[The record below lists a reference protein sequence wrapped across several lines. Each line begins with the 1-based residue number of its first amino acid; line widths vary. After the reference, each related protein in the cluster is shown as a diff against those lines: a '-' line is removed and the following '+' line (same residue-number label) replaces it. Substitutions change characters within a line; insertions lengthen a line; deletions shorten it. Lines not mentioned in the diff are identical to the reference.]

1 MGGALCFLG
10 LNRRQDTTANYIPP
24 NQVGPS
30 NKPPDPDEMAP
41 KMKRSKLAKMVSE
54 EEKWQPPFQ
63 LTTLLVQLDLMC
75 LLNKCQFP
83 IWMTCLPESVAVY
96 KVKSRSSLTQK
107 EDGERMNN
115 AGDVGVCEASLS
127 YLLRALC
134 GIRHLEEST
143 YNREYLLEMRGKTRR
158 SCKKGWMILVV
169 LSKKSETC
177 GQRLRDGQTSLQEE
191 AVNLK
196 KTNTDLEAANHEYEV
211 KAAVDFAAGFADAI
225 AQVQVLAP
233 KVDISEAHY
242 TKVGLGH
249 DVDELFF
256 SGA

>member
-1 MGGALCFLG
+1 MLPLVTQCF
-10 LNRRQDTTANYIPP
+10 
-24 NQVGPS
+24 V
-30 NKPPDPDEMAP
+30 E
-41 KMKRSKLAKMVSE
+41 
-54 EEKWQPPFQ
+54 F
-63 LTTLLVQLDLMC
+63 LDLMRMMESSDI
-75 LLNKCQFP
+75 LKCDLDPTNIKKEVFQGGKVATSIPAHNSSGPARSDVSSQQMLIPNLDDMFTRKCRSVQGEIKIKVPNPDYWIKHFP
-83 IWMTCLPESVAVY
+83 EFVDNGESASKSVWNVANSYFELVD
-96 KVKSRSSLTQK
+96 SLTQK

-143 YNREYLLEMRGKTRR
+143 YNRQYLLEMQGKTRR

-177 GQRLRDGQTSLQEE
+177 EE

-233 KVDISEAHY
+233 K
-242 TKVGLGH
+242 
-249 DVDELFF
+249 
-256 SGA
+256 GAAICS